1 MTTHTSLDD
10 VGVEFDAAVFEEA
23 NDSLMRH
30 PQAFSEQKLQLVAE
44 ALAPMAQVRAL
55 VRERM
60 LEKLLPGEVLEIRI
74 VDPAIAH
81 LFVGQGE
88 DVFEK
93 QQPDHE
99 AALDAGPTL
108 LAVKRRDL
116 AIEPVPVDALGKLH
130 QLVLHVDDLI
140 EPRPEQIARPRRCPL
155 PRPHRTSSAS
165 PQAMESRRAIQ
176 RNRGRPFCNAVS
188 NPKCNRAA

>member
-1 MTTHTSLDD
+1 
-10 VGVEFDAAVFEEA
+10 
-23 NDSLMRH
+23 MRH

-44 ALAPMAQVRAL
+44 PLAPMAQVRAL

-60 LEKLLPGEVLEIRI
+60 LEERI
-74 VDPAIAH
+74 VDPAIAR

-88 DVFEK
+88 DVLEK

-116 AIEPVPVDALGKLH
+116 AVEPLPVELLRKLH
-130 QLVLHVDDLI
+130 QLVPHVDDLV
-140 EPRPEQIARPRRCPL
+140 EPRSEQIARPRRCPL

-165 PQAMESRRAIQ
+165 PQPTESR
-176 RNRGRPFCNAVS
+176 
-188 NPKCNRAA
+188 